1 MLPVPVLW
9 GGVLAAGGWE
19 DRGVPEAKEAREG
32 KEGALSRPPTMAERG
47 DELGRLVAS
56 KRRQYGDSVG
66 RTAEVLRVYFPG
78 GIAVHQYGDLLL
90 LVRVLDKLSRIAQR
104 REDGKDLGGE
114 SPWQD
119 IGGYGLLGWAKD
131 EER

>member
-1 MLPVPVLW
+1 MSEVSGGIARCERCDKPRGIASPVKLCHECCPYP
-9 GGVLAAGGWE
+9 GLAFQ
-19 DRGVPEAKEAREG
+19 
-32 KEGALSRPPTMAERG
+32 
-47 DELGRLVAS
+47 LGSLVAE
-56 KRRQYGDSVG
+56 KQIQYGDSAG
-66 RTAEVLRVYFPG
+66 RTAEVLRVYFPD
-78 GIAVHQYGDLLL
+78 GIHVHQYGDVLL

-104 REDGKDLGGE
+104 REDGRDLGGE